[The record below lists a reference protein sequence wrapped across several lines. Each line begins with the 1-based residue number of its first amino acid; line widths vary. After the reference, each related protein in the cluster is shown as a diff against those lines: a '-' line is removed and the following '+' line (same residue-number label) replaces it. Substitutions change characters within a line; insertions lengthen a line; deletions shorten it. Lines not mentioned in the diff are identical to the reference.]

1 MAEPLK
7 AKKKALLSLIEATYG
22 VDPVPTASA
31 NGVIIKNVELSPMES
46 ETVARDNIKP
56 YFGNDEETLAVLY
69 AKLSFE
75 TELTGS
81 GTAGT
86 VPPIGHLLR
95 ACAMSETILATPH
108 TATATA
114 GTVNSITLGA
124 TASAV
129 DNAYVGLSINLIGGA
144 GIGQNGVIKAYNG
157 TTKIATTVADW
168 GTAPGATTVYVIP
181 AQVVYRRITDNPE
194 SITHYMFFDKV
205 LHKMVGARGS
215 VQFQFTY
222 KKTPTAKF
230 SFTGVYVPVTD
241 VDAPAVSFAA
251 RKKPLAVNSIN
262 TKNIKLHGY
271 AGVVLSDLSVDL
283 ANETVFRSL
292 PGMTDSVSIT
302 DSKPTGSLTQQAN
315 TVAVKDWFSAIKNI
329 DVGAFTMT
337 HGVTAGNIVKVD
349 APRTQLTKLSYSE
362 EDNVQMIQT
371 PFKLLPD
378 LGNDEFLLGFQ

>member
-22 VDPVPTASA
+22 VDSAPTASA
-31 NGVIIKNVELSPMES
+31 NAVIIKNVELSPMES

-95 ACAMSETILATPH
+95 ACAMSETILATAH
-108 TATATA
+108 TSTATA
-114 GTVNSITLGA
+114 GTINSITLGA

-129 DNAYVGLSINLIGGA
+129 DNAYVGLTLNTTAGA
-144 GIGQNGVIKAYNG
+144 GLGQSNVIKSYNG
-157 TTKIATTVADW
+157 TTKVATMVEDW
-168 GTAPGATTVYVIP
+168 AVAPGATTVYAIP

-194 SITHYMFFDKV
+194 SITHYMYFDKV

-271 AGVVLSDLSVDL
+271 SGVVLSDLSVDL

-302 DSKPTGSLTQQAN
+302 DSKPTGSLTQQAT
-315 TVAVKDWFSAIKNI
+315 TVAVKDWFAAIKNI
-329 DVGAFTMT
+329 DVGALSLT

-371 PFKLLPD
+371 PVKFLPD
-378 LGNDEFLLGFQ
+378 SGNDEFLLCFQ